1 MPKKPANCE
10 HFSPQSKKISKS
22 RTGWLGREDSN
33 LRMGESKSPALPL
46 GDAPI
51 ALNGSR
57 RDRVSPSRAARCRKV
72 ARPGSLP
79 EVLSRTDSPWLRR
92 S

>member
-51 ALNGSR
+51 APNG
-57 RDRVSPSRAARCRKV
+57 
-72 ARPGSLP
+72 
-79 EVLSRTDSPWLRR
+79 LRQGWT
-92 S
+92 